1 MTFPLRFDELSGRLN
16 IDKFYQSNKFLDEYQ
31 ESEIETLQKRIK
43 KTKGVETKSIL
54 KEELMRYVMKLKLV
68 VICANVM
75 RMTFAVFRSK
85 QELTERRRSQKVSEK
100 IQQVKKDELEKVL
113 ATLFGA
119 AQMFALIFV
128 MFFKVKKGKT
138 PFYLKKSAQKE
149 LALEARY

>member
-75 RMTFAVFRSK
+75 RMTIDVFRSK

-100 IQQVKKDELEKVL
+100 IQQVKKNELEKVL

-119 AQMFALIFV
+119 TQMFF
-128 MFFKVKKGKT
+128 
-138 PFYLKKSAQKE
+138 
-149 LALEARY
+149 